1 MTARRRAEI
10 HAAESE
16 DELVALVLRI
26 RHGDPAWTQFAVQTA
41 LRQAVLAGVTP
52 VQAVTQL
59 PRLAADPHAVPGD
72 LVPDSR
78 SPVAPKPRRSPE
90 EAARLAAQGGEL
102 ARELTWRK
110 PREDTP

>member
-1 MTARRRAEI
+1 MTAQRKPEI

-16 DELVALVLRI
+16 DELVALVLRV
-26 RHGDPAWTQFAVQTA
+26 RHGDPAWTGFAVQNA
-41 LRQAVLAGVTP
+41 LRQAALAGVTP
-52 VQAVTQL
+52 GQALTQL
-59 PRLAADPHAVPGD
+59 PRLAGDPHAVPGD

-90 EAARLAAQGGEL
+90 EAARLAARGGEL
-102 ARELTWRK
+102 ARELMW